1 MPVNGQLLPAGQG
14 RQFKTEDEFVFGLY
28 VPAGQLTGPLGWFP
42 TETSAQYIL
51 EMKQNRGFH
60 IRNILIDRLVNDYA
74 SESKRSS
81 KI

>member
-42 TETSAQYIL
+42 TATSAQYIPIGQFVQFWA
-51 EMKQNRGFH
+51 EENP
-60 IRNILIDRLVNDYA
+60 
-74 SESKRSS
+74 
-81 KI
+81 